1 MWVGVKGWVW
11 VGGHLAL
18 LEAIIVLAV
27 LLHGTAAVGLAPRG
41 HLGRRGVGHPLVLL
55 ELLLVLHLEEA
66 SQVHGVRTLEMQHRL
81 VLGRE
86 PGQGTA
92 QTREQQACLD
102 ALERCGVWAVVA
114 REVG

>member
-86 PGQGTA
+86 PGQGE
-92 QTREQQACLD
+92 TRKCEQQARNSSN
-102 ALERCGVWAVVA
+102 A
-114 REVG
+114 